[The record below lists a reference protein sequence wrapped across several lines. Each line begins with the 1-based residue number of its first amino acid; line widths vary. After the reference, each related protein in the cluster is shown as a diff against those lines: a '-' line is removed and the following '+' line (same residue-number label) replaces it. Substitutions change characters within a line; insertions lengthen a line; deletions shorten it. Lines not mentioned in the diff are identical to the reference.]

1 MRKEIKSIILLVLLS
16 SLLLVMA
23 GCGSDKNKAKE
34 TGNTPAQ
41 GTGEVTVRVGDIT
54 AAELIVPFHL
64 ALEKGFFKEEGI
76 KVERKIFVN
85 GPGVMMAMANGE
97 LDFCVATGFTPILQA
112 AAQGSDVKIL
122 ASMGKGN
129 APVVASEKI
138 KTFKDLDGK
147 VVGTPGLG
155 TIQNTMLSIAAEK
168 NGIKFKKVIHGSITD
183 LPVFLEKGEIDAFT
197 GWEWP
202 AADAVNRVKGAH
214 YVLKMPVIEN
224 AESVAMGV
232 NGKFSKENPETVKK
246 FMRAYLKG
254 VKFFK
259 EHPDEGVAL
268 MTKMINKPE
277 AVAKMTL
284 ENVITDVPKLN
295 IPSVKFAVEDALK
308 TGKIKKD
315 TVPDIDAFISK
326 NIDQTLVTELSKEV
340 GLK

>member
-1 MRKEIKSIILLVLLS
+1 MKKKSMHFILLVLLS
-16 SLLLVMA
+16 SLMLIMA
-23 GCGSDKNKAKE
+23 GCGSDKGKD
-34 TGNTPAQ
+34 TGKTNAPVS
-41 GTGEVTVRVGDIT
+41 EITVRVGDIT
-54 AAELIVPFHL
+54 AAELIVPFHI
-64 ALEKGFFKEEGI
+64 AIEKGFFKEEGLKI
-76 KVERKIFVN
+76 DRKIFVN

-129 APVVASEKI
+129 APVVAGAHI

-155 TIQNTMLSIAAEK
+155 TIQNTMLNIAAEK
-168 NGIKFKKVIHGSITD
+168 NGIKFKKVIHGKITD

-202 AADAVNRVKGAH
+202 AADTVSRVKGAH

-224 AESVAMGV
+224 AESVSMGV
-232 NGKFSKENPETVKK
+232 NGKFYKENPETAKK

-254 VKFFK
+254 VKYYK
-259 EHPDEGVAL
+259 EHKDEGVTILA
-268 MTKMINKPE
+268 KMINRPE
-277 AVAKMTL
+277 DVAKMTL
-284 ENVITDVPKLN
+284 ENVITDVPE
-295 IPSVKFAVEDALK
+295 IDMPSVKFAVEDALK
-308 TGKIKKD
+308 TGKIKKEA
-315 TVPDIDAFISK
+315 VPDIDAFLSK
-326 NIDQTLVTELSKEV
+326 IIDPTLVKELSKEV